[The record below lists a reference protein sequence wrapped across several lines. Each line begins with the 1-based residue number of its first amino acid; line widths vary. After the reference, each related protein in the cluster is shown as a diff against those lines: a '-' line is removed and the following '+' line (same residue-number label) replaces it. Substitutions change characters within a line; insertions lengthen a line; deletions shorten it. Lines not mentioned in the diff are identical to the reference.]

1 MANISSTRTEDLA
14 MPPPSFSP
22 NLDPATLLGVSG
34 AFVVIGLAMYLGGS
48 IDSFFNLP
56 SVLIVVIGTFLVTMI
71 SFSLQEVVRSQS
83 VMFRAAI
90 YNIHQPE
97 QAALQVIYL
106 ADYARKRGKLALQQ
120 VIDDFSHNEFLHRAM
135 TMVVDGMPTE
145 QIEAI
150 LSRETEATHLRHLR
164 SAGVLRRAGEI
175 APAMGLIGTPGRPGT
190 DAGTTGR
197 PLDHRAQYG
206 GCPAHHI
213 LRGNPGQHGLHPAGH
228 QAGPQLADRSRG
240 ESYLYDRGGIYQP
253 PGKPKA
259 PGDGA
264 QHHLTAPKTG

>member
-1 MANISSTRTEDLA
+1 
-14 MPPPSFSP
+14 
-22 NLDPATLLGVSG
+22 LLGVLG
-34 AFVVIGLAMYLGGS
+34 AFIVIGLAMYLGGS

-56 SVLIVVIGTFLVTMI
+56 SVLIVVVGTFLVTMI

-83 VMFRAAI
+83 VMFRAAV

-120 VIDDFSHNEFLHRAM
+120 VIDDFHHNEFLHRAM
-135 TMVVDGMPTE
+135 TMVVDGLPTE

-175 APAMGLIGTPGRPGT
+175 APAMGLIGTLVGLVQMLGRLDDPSAIGPSMAVALLT
-190 DAGTTGR
+190 TFYGAILANMVFTPLATKLDRNSRIEAAVNQIYTTGAASISR
-197 PLDHRAQYG
+197 QE
-206 GCPAHHI
+206 
-213 LRGNPGQHGLHPAGH
+213 NPRRLEMV
-228 QAGPQLADRSRG
+228 LNTT
-240 ESYLYDRGGIYQP
+240 LP
-253 PGKPKA
+253 PENRVDYFA
-259 PGDGA
+259 
-264 QHHLTAPKTG
+264 